1 MPPLPP
7 PSRRRTRRWVVFFA
21 LLAVMAAAG
30 VVLPIVY
37 NLGLQLKPEQVAAAR
52 ERWRAHGTGDYELDY
67 RVKIDG
73 TPQAGEYDYAVQ
85 VRGGKV
91 VFVGCNGVVLWIE
104 PAAALAA
111 GLAARAPPPE
121 DVRAYGVEAI
131 FREIETALRQDAE
144 SGNRRTYATASFDAR
159 DGHPTHYVHRVGGTK
174 ERVEWTIKLT
184 RVSEP

>member
-1 MPPLPP
+1 MQSVPPLTG
-7 PSRRRTRRWVVFFA
+7 RRTRRWIVFFA

-30 VVLPIVY
+30 IVLPIVY
-37 NLGLQLKPEQVAAAR
+37 NLGLQLKPEQVTAAR
-52 ERWRAHGTGDYELDY
+52 ERWREHGTGDYDLDY
-67 RVKIDG
+67 HVKIDG
-73 TPQAGEYDYAVQ
+73 TSQAGEYDYAVQ

-91 VFVGCNGVVLWIE
+91 VFVGCNGVVLWID

-111 GLAARAPPPE
+111 GLAARALPPE

-131 FREIETALRQDAE
+131 FREIETALQRDAE

-159 DGHPTHYVHRVGGTK
+159 DGYPTHYVHRVGGTK

-184 RVSEP
+184 RVGE